1 MKRIALLTMGL
12 VAVSLTFAQ
21 QKTEAAKVAPS
32 TPAVVEAPKPA
43 KDITKYFEFTLHLH
57 FCPPGRICTVAVM
70 FVSVPFL
77 VWGASCK
84 SVTNPFLMRAEL
96 VQCRS

>member
-43 KDITKYFEFTLHLH
+43 KDINKI
-57 FCPPGRICTVAVM
+57 GRAHV
-70 FVSVPFL
+70 
-77 VWGASCK
+77 
-84 SVTNPFLMRAEL
+84 
-96 VQCRS
+96 